1 MVPGLLHP
9 CVESPPT
16 FETVWIVFE
25 FATKTSYLKTWR
37 FLGSVPSW
45 NATCPFQPSIW
56 RMCDQNSSNAE
67 GLLCPNIEILNCR
80 VQPSVEPFFKIKLES
95 SPKFGNVFEIGLHG
109 SPKFWNIF
117 PNIEILNCKVQ
128 PSMEPFFK
136 IKLESSPKFENLFLK
151 LDCRVHPSSGTY
163 FRFKMQG

>member
-16 FETVWIVFE
+16 FETVCIVFE
-25 FATKTSYLKTWR
+25 FATKTSYLRTWR

-80 VQPSVEPFFKIKLES
+80 VQPSVEPFLNIKLQ
-95 SPKFGNVFEIGLHG
+95 G
-109 SPKFWNIF
+109 SPKFENVFLKLDCTVHPSFEIL
-117 PNIEILNCKVQ
+117 PNIEILNCRVQ

-136 IKLESSPKFENLFLK
+136 IKLEGSPKFGNLFLK
-151 LDCRVHPSSGTY
+151 LDCRVHPSFGTY